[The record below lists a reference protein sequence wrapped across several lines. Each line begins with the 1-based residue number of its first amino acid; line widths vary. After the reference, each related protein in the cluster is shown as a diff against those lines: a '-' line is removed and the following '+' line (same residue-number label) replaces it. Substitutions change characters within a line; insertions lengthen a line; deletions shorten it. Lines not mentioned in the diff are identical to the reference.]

1 MTRRSP
7 ASRAMRIALAAG
19 LVLLSFCAKQSVTPA
34 PVSAPPQVVSPAP
47 TPAPEPAPAR
57 MIPRAAGEDQFVDS
71 VLALMTIDEKAGQL
85 NQLSGLADPTGPG
98 GTEAGA
104 GQIRRGEVG
113 SLLNVVG
120 ADTTRSL
127 QRLAVTESRM
137 HIPLLFALDVIHGFR
152 TTFPVPLGEAA
163 SWNPEIAAQAAR
175 IAATEAS
182 AAGIQWTFA
191 PMVDIARDARW
202 GRIVEGAGEDPYLG
216 SAFAAARVR
225 GFQGDDLHS
234 PNSIISTVKHFAA
247 YGAAEAGRDYNVAD
261 IPERP
266 LRDVY
271 LPPFRAA
278 VCAGAETVMSSF
290 NEIDGVP
297 AHANPFLTR
306 RVLREEWG
314 FDGLVVSDWTGIG
327 ELLNHGIGADSADV
341 GAAALR
347 AGVDVDMISDIYR
360 KTLPALVRGGRVSQ
374 TDLDEAVRR
383 ILRLKYRLGLF
394 ADPYRGISAANEQAA
409 MVTASSRAAARE
421 GARQAIVLL
430 KNQGGILPLA
440 KTLKTVAVIGA
451 LGADTAATIGNWGGL
466 GRHVDAVSVLD
477 GIRRALPRTNV
488 TYSRGA
494 SPKSDDTT
502 GIASAAATARRANA
516 VILVVGETPDMS
528 AEAGSRA
535 TVDLPGAQMRL
546 VRAIRATRVPT
557 VVVLM
562 NGRPLA
568 LQELDSLMPA
578 IVETWYLGLE
588 HGSATADVLFGDYNP
603 SGRLPVTFPR
613 VTGQVPIYYAH
624 KNTGRP
630 SSDAQHYTS
639 RYIDVSYTPLYPF
652 GYGLS
657 YTKFAFSAPRPGAG
671 TLRGG
676 DTLQVEVDVSN
687 TGSVAGTTV
696 VQLYVRDD
704 VGSITRPVRQL
715 RGFSRVTLGAGEK
728 RTVRFPIDAH
738 DLAFHDASMRFVAE
752 PGTFTLYAGEDAA
765 HGNSAKFTYS
775 TADGRA
781 FEVADRCQ

>member
-1 MTRRSP
+1 MTRRFV
-7 ASRAMRIALAAG
+7 ASHSLRAV
-19 LVLLSFCAKQSVTPA
+19 LVASTTLFTACTQRPVAPA
-34 PVSAPPQVVSPAP
+34 PVSAPPPIMTTVA
-47 TPAPEPAPAR
+47 TPASAR
-57 MIPRAAGEDQFVDS
+57 LFPRAPDEDRFVDS
-71 VLALMTIDEKAGQL
+71 VLALMTIEEKAGQL
-85 NQLSGLADPTGPG
+85 NQPSGLADPTGPG
-98 GTEAGA
+98 GVEAGA

-113 SLLNVVG
+113 SVLNIVG

-127 QRLAVTESRM
+127 QRLAVTESRRR
-137 HIPLLFALDVIHGFR
+137 IPLLFALDVIHGFR

-163 SWNPEIAAQAAR
+163 SWNPEIARQAAR

-216 SAFAAARVR
+216 SAFAAARVH
-225 GFQGDDLHS
+225 GFQGDDLRS
-234 PNSIISTVKHFAA
+234 ANSLVSTVKHFAA

-261 IPERP
+261 IPERT

-278 VCAGAETVMSSF
+278 ICAGAQTVMASF

-306 RVLREEWG
+306 RILREEWG
-314 FDGLVVSDWTGIG
+314 FDGLVDSDWTGVG

-347 AGVDVDMISDIYR
+347 AGVDVDMVSDIYR
-360 KTLPALVRGGRVSQ
+360 KTIPGLVRSGRVPQ
-374 TDLDEAVRR
+374 AEVDEAVKRV
-383 ILRLKYRLGLF
+383 LRLKYRLGLF
-394 ADPYRGISAANEQAA
+394 SDPYRGISAAGEQAA
-409 MVTASSRAAARE
+409 MVTAPNRAAARE
-421 GARQAIVLL
+421 AARQSIVLL
-430 KNQGGILPLA
+430 KNDGGVLPLS
-440 KTLKTVAVIGA
+440 KTLRTVAVIGA
-451 LGADTAATIGNWGGL
+451 LGADTVATIGNWGAL

-477 GIRRALPRTNV
+477 GIRRALPRSTV

-494 SPKSDDTT
+494 SPRDNDTS
-502 GIASAAATARRANA
+502 GIRAAVVAARRANA
-516 VILVVGETPDMS
+516 VVLVVGETPDMS

-535 TVDLPGAQMRL
+535 TVDLHGAQMRL
-546 VRAIRATRVPT
+546 VRAVRATGVPT

-603 SGRLPVTFPR
+603 SGKLPVTFPR

-630 SSDAQHYTS
+630 SNDTQHYTS

-652 GYGLS
+652 GHGLS
-657 YTKFAFSAPRPGAG
+657 YTTFATSAPRPSA
-671 TLRGG
+671 TTIRGG
-676 DTLQVEVDVSN
+676 DSLQVEVDVTN

-704 VGSITRPVRQL
+704 VGSITRPVREL
-715 RGFSRVTLGAGEK
+715 RGFSRVSLRPGEK
-728 RTVRFPIDAH
+728 RTVSFPVDARA
-738 DLAFHDASMRFVAE
+738 LAFHDASMRLVAE
-752 PGTFTLYAGEDAA
+752 PGTFTLYAGQDAA
-765 HGNSAKFTYS
+765 HGESASFTFA
-775 TADGRA
+775 TADGRP